1 MNTLLFMN
9 ETNIQ
14 KIKHKWGELLRQL
27 EETFGEKP
35 DLQGMIFLIGVQEL
49 GKGYQ
54 NFTKEEKQDL
64 MHIATCKLLSYEGF
78 YKLIGVDADGW
89 PQYEKAKTMPQ
100 MPLKEQDLLLKIN
113 IIRYFEEDGYELEKV
128 KLFDNY
134 CTVNSF

>member
-27 EETFGEKP
+27 EITFGEKP

-64 MHIATCKLLSYEGF
+64 MHIATCKLLSYDGY
-78 YKLIGVDADGW
+78 YKLTGVDSDGW
-89 PQYEKAKTMPQ
+89 PLYEKAKTMPQ

-113 IIRYFEEDGYELEKV
+113 IIRYFEEDGYELEKSEV
-128 KLFDNY
+128 I
-134 CTVNSF
+134 

>member
-14 KIKHKWGELLRQL
+14 KIKHKWGELLRQMDVS
-27 EETFGEKP
+27 FGEKP

-64 MHIATCKLLSYEGF
+64 MHIATCKLLSYDG
-78 YKLIGVDADGW
+78 YYRLTGVDSDGW
-89 PQYEKAKTMPQ
+89 PQYEKTKTLPQ

-113 IIRYFEEDGYELEKV
+113 IIRYFEDDGYELEKSEV
-128 KLFDNY
+128 I
-134 CTVNSF
+134 

>member
-64 MHIATCKLLSYEGF
+64 MHIATCKLLSFEGF

-113 IIRYFEEDGYELEKV
+113 VIRYFEEDGYELEKSEV
-128 KLFDNY
+128 I
-134 CTVNSF
+134 

>member
-14 KIKHKWGELLRQL
+14 KIKHKWGELLRQMDVS
-27 EETFGEKP
+27 FGEKP

-64 MHIATCKLLSYEGF
+64 MHIATCKLLSYDG
-78 YKLIGVDADGW
+78 YYRLTGVDTDGW
-89 PQYEKAKTMPQ
+89 PQYEKTKTLPQ

-113 IIRYFEEDGYELEKV
+113 IIRYFEDDGYELEKSEV
-128 KLFDNY
+128 I
-134 CTVNSF
+134 

>member
-1 MNTLLFMN
+1 LNTLLFMN

-14 KIKHKWGELLRQL
+14 KIKHKWGELLRQMDVS
-27 EETFGEKP
+27 FGEKP

-64 MHIATCKLLSYEGF
+64 MHIATCKLLSHDGY
-78 YKLIGVDADGW
+78 YRLTGVDSDGW
-89 PQYEKAKTMPQ
+89 PQYEKIKTLPQ

-113 IIRYFEEDGYELEKV
+113 IIRYFEDDGYELEKSEV
-128 KLFDNY
+128 I
-134 CTVNSF
+134 

>member
-14 KIKHKWGELLRQL
+14 KIKHKWGELLRQMDVS
-27 EETFGEKP
+27 FGEKP

-64 MHIATCKLLSYEGF
+64 MHIATCKLLSYDG
-78 YKLIGVDADGW
+78 YYRLTGVDSDGW
-89 PQYEKAKTMPQ
+89 PQYEKIKTLPQ

-113 IIRYFEEDGYELEKV
+113 IIRYFEDDGYELEKSEV
-128 KLFDNY
+128 I
-134 CTVNSF
+134 